1 METVNI
7 NVLIAERVYPIKVA
21 KQDEEKVKQAVNLV
35 NEKIKEHQT
44 RYAGKD
50 KQDYLAMCL
59 FNFAIDSLNTADEK
73 QQNDRFLQEKLT
85 EIDKTLSPVL

>member
-7 NVLIAERVYPIKVA
+7 NVLIAERVYPLKVA
-21 KQDEEKVKQAVNLV
+21 KQDEEKVKKAVTLV

-50 KQDYLAMCL
+50 KQDYMAMCL
-59 FNFAIDSLNTADEK
+59 FNFAIENLTAAEEK
-73 QQNDRFLQEKLT
+73 QQNDRLITEKLT
-85 EIDKTLSPVL
+85 EIDKALSPLL